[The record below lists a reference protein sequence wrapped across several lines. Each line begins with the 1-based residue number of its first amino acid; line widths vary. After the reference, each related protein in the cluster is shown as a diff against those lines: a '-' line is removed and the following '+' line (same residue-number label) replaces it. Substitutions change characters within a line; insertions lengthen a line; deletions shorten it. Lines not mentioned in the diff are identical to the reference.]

1 VHYSDVLA
9 VPLTTVDQGTA
20 QIGRQAAELLMEQ
33 IEAKKKVRPRRVLI
47 PPKLVARASSQ

>member
-1 VHYSDVLA
+1 
-9 VPLTTVDQGTA
+9 
-20 QIGRQAAELLMEQ
+20 LLMEQ